1 MIADQAE
8 RLRRLIKRKELGIDV
23 DFSTFMEKAASR
35 QKRLIAFLGDKE
47 EVLST
52 SSLVANCAVAIA
64 RHGKHVV
71 ILDAY
76 PGKIDT
82 SISLGVSV
90 SATMESV
97 MAGLCDIKAAMYA
110 SNERVTFVKMGDL
123 LDRLETMEFKDKKNF
138 FNQWMSLE
146 ETGDILIMNEI
157 TPSFSFAL
165 KEVFMVFSPAKG
177 MVANAYAQ
185 LKQHASMF
193 KGINVGFILNM
204 AGTEKEAHST
214 ADKFMAT
221 VRKFLHIDIEYVGYI
236 PNTSEVI
243 KAVKARVPYVIRY
256 PYCPA
261 SAAVNLLV
269 NKLIHGIPLIEKG
282 QCHA

>member
-8 RLRRLIKRKELGIDV
+8 RLRRLIKRRELGIDV

-35 QKRLIAFLGDKE
+35 QKRLIAFLGDTE
-47 EVLST
+47 EMLGT
-52 SSLVANCAVAIA
+52 SSLVANCGVAMA
-64 RHGKHVV
+64 RHGKQVV

-76 PGKIDT
+76 PGKIDA
-82 SISLGVSV
+82 SISLGVSAG
-90 SATMESV
+90 STMESV

-110 SNERVTFVKMGDL
+110 SNERVTFVKLGDL
-123 LDRLETMEFKDKKNF
+123 LDRLDTMDFKDKKNF

-146 ETGDILIMNEI
+146 EAGDILLMNET
-157 TPSFSFAL
+157 TPNFSFAL
-165 KEVFMVFSPAKG
+165 KEILLVFSPAKA

-185 LKQHASMF
+185 LKQSATMF
-193 KGINVGFILNM
+193 KGVNIGFILNM
-204 AGTEKEAHST
+204 ADTEKDAHAT

-221 VRKFLHIDIEYVGYI
+221 VRKFLHIDIEYAGYI
-236 PNTSEVI
+236 PNSSEVI

-282 QCHA
+282 QGHA